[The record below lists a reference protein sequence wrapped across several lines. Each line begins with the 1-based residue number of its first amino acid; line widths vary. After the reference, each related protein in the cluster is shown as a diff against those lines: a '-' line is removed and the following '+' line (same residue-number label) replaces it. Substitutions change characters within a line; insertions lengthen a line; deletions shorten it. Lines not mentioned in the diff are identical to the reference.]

1 MQSQAEPE
9 NFLRDFFFC
18 GVLLFVKSNL
28 NDDELRRVLQT
39 WKVDPKIPR
48 NFARDVWE
56 RIATREQA
64 SAGSRWW
71 VALKELVE
79 PVGAARLALTAAT
92 LGLVFGVFA
101 GVMKAQQQNSQIQQ
115 ELATRYVR
123 SIDPYQRV
131 SSL

>member
-9 NFLRDFFFC
+9 NFVRDFSFC

-71 VALKELVE
+71 VTLKELVE
-79 PVGAARLALTAAT
+79 PVGGAKLALSAAT
-92 LGLVFGVFA
+92 IGLVLGGFTGA
-101 GVMKAQQQNSQIQQ
+101 MEAQQQNSQIQQ
-115 ELATRYVR
+115 QLATKYVR
-123 SIDPYQRV
+123 SVDPYQRV